1 MPNGHNFSPS
11 KRVFWAIIINFVV
24 IPKQDI
30 MKRKDFIKVS
40 ALGIGAFGAGALL
53 TTAAKSDSLQK
64 VETTLEAESWVQ
76 EPARKVPVVA
86 SADVVVVGGGPSGI
100 AAAISAARSGASVI
114 LIEREYYLGGLWTGG
129 LVLPVLDTR
138 ALNAEGQI
146 TTVVRGVWSEIVA
159 KLLDMGMVSGYPQ
172 LPIVDPEACK
182 YVLEQMIQE
191 AGVRLI
197 YNSHASQLIMSGDRI
212 QTILVET
219 KSGRVAIQGKNYVD
233 CSGDGDL
240 MNWAG
245 EEFEIRKHNIGAMY
259 RIGGAQ
265 GLNVGNQT
273 PIPSVKNMW
282 MLGET
287 DQDGLDVFN
296 QTRLEMVMRKRMWE
310 ETQKLKESTGR
321 DDIFLLETPSLLGVR
336 ITRVLKGKDRV
347 TFEGAVNR
355 KEYADVI
362 GYSGAQDPVTYK
374 GVTYP
379 PQERPIWQIPY
390 GALLPQRCPNLLV
403 AGRCISFDEGL
414 NYDAREIG
422 TCFVTGQAAGVASA
436 LAANLRSSVQEVE
449 INKLQDALRAQNA
462 YL

>member
-1 MPNGHNFSPS
+1 
-11 KRVFWAIIINFVV
+11 
-24 IPKQDI
+24 
-30 MKRKDFIKVS
+30 MKRKDFLKIS
-40 ALGIGAFGAGALL
+40 ALGIGAFGAGALVGK
-53 TTAAKSDSLQK
+53 AAMSDSPQRVK
-64 VETTLEAESWVQ
+64 TSLEAESWVE
-76 EPARKVPVVA
+76 EPPREVPVVA

-100 AAAISAARSGASVI
+100 AASISAARAGASVI
-114 LIEREYYLGGLWTGG
+114 LVEREYYLGGLWTGG

-138 ALNAEGQI
+138 ALDADGEI
-146 TTVVRGVWSEIVA
+146 TTVVRGVWSEIVER
-159 KLLDMGMVSGYPQ
+159 LLEMGMVSGYPQ

-197 YNSHASQLIMSGDRI
+197 YNSHAAQLIMSGDRI
-212 QTILVET
+212 QTLFVET

-259 RIGGAQ
+259 RVGGAQ
-265 GLNVGNQT
+265 NLNAGNQT

-296 QTRLEMVMRKRMWE
+296 QTRLEMLMRKRMWE
-310 ETQKLKESTGR
+310 QTQELKRSSGCDEL
-321 DDIFLLETPSLLGVR
+321 FLLETPSLLGVR
-336 ITRVLKGKDRV
+336 ISRVLKGRDRV
-347 TFEGAVNR
+347 TFEGAINR
-355 KEYADVI
+355 KVYADVI
-362 GYSGAQDPVTYK
+362 GYSGAQDQVMYK
-374 GVTYP
+374 GVAYP
-379 PQERPIWQIPY
+379 PHERPIWQIPY
-390 GALLPQRCPNLLV
+390 GALLPQRCANLLV

-449 INKLQDALRAQNA
+449 IDKLQNTLRSQNV